1 MTLVRQHERQKPR
14 KPNAYVETH
23 LALFSRR
30 ADKIAFLQLH
40 GIPLVGSD
48 DPRLADPVPAPS
60 KAASAMSLD
69 EISEQLHGL
78 ADQMSRIGREAE

>member
-1 MTLVRQHERQKPR
+1 MKTVPVSAHTRRPPEKAPDPFAPVMAAR
-14 KPNAYVETH
+14 
-23 LALFSRR
+23 RR
-30 ADKIAFLQLH
+30 AFAAKW
-40 GIPLVGSD
+40 GVELVGSD
-48 DPRLADPVPAPS
+48 DPRLAAPVPAPT